1 MYALID
7 CNNFYVSCER
17 VFDASLRGK
26 PVIVLSNNDG
36 CAVARSQEAKALG
49 IKMGAPLF
57 KIRDL
62 VKEHGVRVRS
72 SNYELYGDISRRV
85 VETITATHARVET
98 YSIDENFIGF
108 AGLNSAARYHES
120 TALKERVAQHVGIPT
135 CVGIG
140 PSKTL
145 AKAANAIAKK
155 NPIFKGVLDLSD
167 AAQRCLYLPALPAG
181 DVWGVGAA
189 LTAKLLS
196 IGVQTAGDVAALDPR
211 QARAIGTVV
220 LERTV
225 RELAGENCQQIAL
238 DAKPLQGTAATRSFG
253 KPVRSPDELVAA
265 LMTHM
270 QRAFEKIRAQQ
281 LVAESLSLF
290 FLTSPF
296 RNGPRHHASQTFQ
309 LLPPSDDALRHA
321 EKVRDFVE
329 AQFRTG
335 HDYAKAGV
343 FLNGLRPR
351 GAWQLSWLD
360 DADDERL
367 SSALDNINHRYGR
380 GTLRTAAQ
388 IRGTDWLMQRKMQS
402 PCWTTRLRDVPR
414 VR

>member
-108 AGLNSAARYHES
+108 AGLNSAARYHEA

-265 LMTHM
+265 LMTRICSAPLKKSARNSWWPNRCRCFFSHHLSATA
-270 QRAFEKIRAQQ
+270 RAIMRA
-281 LVAESLSLF
+281 
-290 FLTSPF
+290 
-296 RNGPRHHASQTFQ
+296 
-309 LLPPSDDALRHA
+309 
-321 EKVRDFVE
+321 
-329 AQFRTG
+329 
-335 HDYAKAGV
+335 
-343 FLNGLRPR
+343 
-351 GAWQLSWLD
+351 
-360 DADDERL
+360 RL
-367 SSALDNINHRYGR
+367 SSCYPHPMTRCVMRKRYEISSKHNSVQGMITQKLAYSSM
-380 GTLRTAAQ
+380 GCGHAAHGNYHGWMMPMTSGFHQ
-388 IRGTDWLMQRKMQS
+388 PLITSIIAMGAARCVLPRK
-402 PCWTTRLRDVPR
+402 
-414 VR
+414 